1 VIKKPEQKILVPGCG
16 NSELSLKLV
25 EMLGQKSVLSV
36 DFEREIIDA
45 MEEAQPDYTKGY
57 LNYEKMDITD
67 MKAVK
72 DE

>member
-36 DFEREIIDA
+36 DFESEIIDA
-45 MEEAQPDYTKGY
+45 M
-57 LNYEKMDITD
+57 
-67 MKAVK
+67 
-72 DE
+72 